1 MSYKDLV
8 DADRRLVL
16 LELLLQD
23 NGMGNERVLEA
34 GLDQLGHRVGLDR
47 AAVREYLKFLE
58 TGQLV
63 TIDMFRDTI
72 MVATITE
79 RGAKVAKGNIT
90 VDGVAKPTPG
100 G

>member
-1 MSYKDLV
+1 MSYRDLV
-8 DADRRLVL
+8 DADRRLVI
-16 LELLLQD
+16 LELLMQD

-47 AAVREYLKFLE
+47 ASVRGHLKFLE
-58 TGQLV
+58 TAGCV
-63 TIDMFRDTI
+63 TIDLFRDTI

-79 RGAKVAKGNIT
+79 RGVKVAKGNIT
-90 VDGVAKPTPG
+90 VDGVAKPTLG